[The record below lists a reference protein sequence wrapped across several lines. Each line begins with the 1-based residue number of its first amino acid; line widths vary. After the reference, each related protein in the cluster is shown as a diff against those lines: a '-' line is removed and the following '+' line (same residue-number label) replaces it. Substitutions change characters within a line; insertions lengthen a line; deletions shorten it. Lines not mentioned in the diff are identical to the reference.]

1 MSQRAHNTDVFRL
14 GPAAAGA
21 AEYVRSTIL
30 SLASFLLLLSIII
43 LLPLLL
49 GLISG
54 LRISH

>member
-1 MSQRAHNTDVFRL
+1 MSQRAHNNDVFRL
-14 GPAAAGA
+14 APAAAAA
-21 AEYVRSTIL
+21 AEYVRSAIL